1 MPPRAPVAAFALL
14 GILGISSCLD
24 PAPAPGLARIELA
37 PSDRDGTARG
47 FPEMRSLDGKT
58 IAKGEF
64 AQSADGTV
72 LRMRVRYEFGPDR
85 STEEEATIRQAP
97 ALVQETWSWREIR
110 GGEVQRRFEI
120 DFRSGNTLAEKREKG
135 EMRRW
140 TKHLDLEP
148 GRSFAGA
155 GYTLALRSLRDRLL
169 RGERIE
175 LQGIGFTPKPKVGVA
190 EVSYAGVDRIAMSD
204 RELSAEHFVIHA
216 KIPWIARPFVHVP
229 DSHIWLLTPPPSA
242 FLRWEGPLAE
252 TSDPVVRV
260 DLLPGGVSSPAESV
274 AR

>member
-1 MPPRAPVAAFALL
+1 
-14 GILGISSCLD
+14 
-24 PAPAPGLARIELA
+24 
-37 PSDRDGTARG
+37 
-47 FPEMRSLDGKT
+47 MRSLEGKVL
-58 IAKGEF
+58 AKGEF
-64 AQSADGTV
+64 AQSDDGTE

-120 DFRSGNTLAEKREKG
+120 DFRSGDTLAEKREKG

-169 RGERIE
+169 RGEKIE
-175 LQGIGFTPKPKVGVA
+175 LQGIGFTPKAKVGVA

-204 RELSAEHFVIHA
+204 REFSAEHFVIHA

-260 DLLPGGVSSPAESV
+260 DLLPGGASSAAESV